1 MQGPEQGLSSLGQK
15 WILIANVRGCVS
27 VGMKPFFNGE
37 GKDDSHSMGQ
47 RMVRNRREKQREENI
62 RNEGVLVPNAE
73 GILKC

>member
-47 RMVRNRREKQREENI
+47 RMVRNRREK
-62 RNEGVLVPNAE
+62 
-73 GILKC
+73 